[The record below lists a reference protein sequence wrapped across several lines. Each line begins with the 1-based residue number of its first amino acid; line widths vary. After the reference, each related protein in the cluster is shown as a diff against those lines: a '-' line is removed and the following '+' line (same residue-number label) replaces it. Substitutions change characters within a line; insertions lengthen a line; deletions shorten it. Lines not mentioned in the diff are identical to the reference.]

1 MNILTFDIEEWA
13 LEAMRK
19 GGARPERIVEYDRML
34 DKLLSILNERN
45 MHATCFC
52 TGKMAV
58 LYPQIVRRLFDNGH
72 EIACHSNV
80 HTWCNKMS
88 VEQLAEDTHA
98 AVDALEQCIG
108 QKVKGYRAPAFSIT
122 EQNPYAFEILA
133 QNGIE
138 YDASIFPVARDYGGY
153 PSFGYDV
160 PTRVQYNGIEVKEYP
175 IPLMHIGKWKTAY
188 SGGGY
193 FRLFPYW
200 LVRRTMNS
208 SDYAITYFHIND
220 LITEPNKLMSREAY
234 EAYFKEPG
242 TLINR
247 SKRFI
252 KSNIGTGDAMGKL
265 CRLLRENDFMNIAT
279 ADKQINWKTTP
290 IVKIP

>member
-13 LEAMRK
+13 LEAGRK
-19 GGARPERIVEYDRML
+19 GGARPEKIAEYDRLL
-34 DKLLSILNERN
+34 DQLLEILSARKI
-45 MHATCFC
+45 HATCFC
-52 TGKMAV
+52 TGLMATK
-58 LYPQIVRRLFDNGH
+58 YPQILHRLVENGH

-88 VEQLAEDTHA
+88 REEMQEDTHA

-108 QKVKGYRAPAFSIT
+108 EKIKGYRAPAFSIT
-122 EQNPYAFEILA
+122 AQNPYAFEILA

-138 YDASIFPVARDYGGY
+138 YDASIFPAERDFGGF

-160 PTRVQYNGIEVKEYP
+160 PTRVQYKGIEIKEYP
-175 IPLMHIGKWKTAY
+175 IPLLHFGKWKTAY

-193 FRLFPYW
+193 FRLFPYY
-200 LVRRTMNS
+200 LIRRTMNKA
-208 SDYAITYFHIND
+208 DYAMTYFHIND
-220 LITEPNKLMSREAY
+220 LISEPTKLMSREAY

-247 SKRFI
+247 YKRFI
-252 KSNIGTGDAMGKL
+252 KSNIGTGDAMTKL
-265 CRLLRENDFMNIAT
+265 IRLLRQNDFVTIAQ
-279 ADKQINWKTTP
+279 ADMKINWNEAPVIKL
-290 IVKIP
+290 

>member
-138 YDASIFPVARDYGGY
+138 YDASIFPAARDFGGF
-153 PSFGYDV
+153 PSFGYDT
-160 PTRVQYNGIEVKEYP
+160 PARVQYKGIEIKEFP
-175 IPLMHIGKWKTAY
+175 IPLLHFGKWETAY

-200 LVRRTMNS
+200 LVRRTINKS
-208 SDYAITYFHIND
+208 NYAMTYFHIND
-220 LITEPNKLMSREAY
+220 LIAEPKKLMTKQAY

-247 SKRFI
+247 YKRFI
-252 KSNIGTGDAMGKL
+252 KSSIGTGDAMTKL
-265 CRLLRENDFMNIAT
+265 TRLLSEYEFITIAE
-279 ADKQINWKTTP
+279 ANKHINWQKMP
-290 IVKIP
+290 IVIL